1 MALSLIAPL
10 LVAASLAAVLV
21 SAFHRRLPPILAT
34 RLLAS
39 VTAVL
44 AIAALPTL
52 WIVSI
57 GYLVHVPAIH
67 TALGWCAVHFGHHG
81 TTATP
86 VGVAATVAAVYG
98 SVRVGMVL
106 RSYRR
111 LRCDWHAA
119 PAIAPHPE
127 PFALTLPGRG
137 GHVVLSSALVDLLS
151 DSERAVVLA
160 HEEAHGRCRHDRY
173 FLLGRLATAAMP
185 LLRPLSTRL
194 QYNLE
199 RWADEHAVAR
209 CGDRRLVASTL
220 GKVALRSSPVRGAL
234 AFHSVGIAGRV
245 GALLVPPVRVPHRG
259 WRALGLSVLAVV
271 GACAVY
277 QLHHVAAAISS
288 LCSGL

>member
-1 MALSLIAPL
+1 MALSLIEPL
-10 LVAASLAAVLV
+10 LLAGSLAAVLV
-21 SAFHRRLPPILAT
+21 SAFHRRLPPILAA

-52 WIVSI
+52 WIIAV
-57 GYLVHVPAIH
+57 GYLVHVPEVH
-67 TALGWCAVHFGHHG
+67 TVLGWCAVHVGHHG
-81 TTATP
+81 TPATP
-86 VGVAATVAAVYG
+86 IGVAATVAALYG
-98 SVRVGMVL
+98 TVRVAMVL
-106 RSYRR
+106 RTYRR

-119 PAIAPHPE
+119 PAITPHPE

-137 GHVVLSSALVDLLS
+137 GHVVLSSALVELL
-151 DSERAVVLA
+151 DEEERAVVLA

-173 FLLGRLATAAMP
+173 LLLGKLATAALP

-209 CGDRRLVASTL
+209 CGDRRFVAATL
-220 GKVALRSSPVRGAL
+220 GKVALGSRPVRGVL
-234 AFHSVGIAGRV
+234 GFHSVGIAGRV
-245 GALLVPPVRVPHRG
+245 RALLGPPVTVPHRG
-259 WRALGLSVLAVV
+259 WRALGLGALAVV
-271 GACAVY
+271 GMSGLY

-288 LCSGL
+288 LCAGA